1 MLTLLRRDF
10 AVALV
15 VGGKEGGA
23 GTFRVDTG
31 NSQVTIADDSLAA
44 SLAAASGGRWS
55 SRGLVVR
62 ATPAAAPS
70 LTFVLG
76 GAQPHH
82 IDIRDGFS
90 CGLGRLAFP

>member
-1 MLTLLRRDF
+1 M
-10 AVALV
+10 ALV

-55 SRGLVVR
+55 SKGLVVR

-76 GAQPHH
+76 GAQFPTTSAM
-82 IDIRDGFS
+82 DS
-90 CGLGRLAFP
+90 LAAWGRLAFP

>member
-1 MLTLLRRDF
+1 M
-10 AVALV
+10 ALV

-82 IDIRDGFS
+82 IRDGFS

>member
-1 MLTLLRRDF
+1 MSLLPRDF

-62 ATPAAAPS
+62 APPAAAPS

-76 GAQPHH
+76 GAQSHH
-82 IDIRDGFS
+82 IRDGFS

>member
-44 SLAAASGGRWS
+44 SLAAAGWS
-55 SRGLVVR
+55 
-62 ATPAAAPS
+62 
-70 LTFVLG
+70 
-76 GAQPHH
+76 
-82 IDIRDGFS
+82 D
-90 CGLGRLAFP
+90 